1 MNALLAPAAVTLAT
15 VVLLFSCA
23 AYAARARGRYV
34 IRAPATSGHP
44 QFDVAYRIQMN
55 TLENTVVFLPSH

>member
-23 AYAARARGRYV
+23 AYAARARGRYG
-34 IRAPATSGHP
+34 IRAPATTGHP

-55 TLENTVVFLPSH
+55 TLENTVVFLPSP